1 MSVSIADLFEDYLEN
16 TLTNVFYHSKLSS
29 AQFAFRDGSK
39 HARIT
44 DYGRGISN
52 LLIHQF
58 TPTELRET
66 YTKHRRSYT
75 KQTRPPANSP
85 ATTPVS
91 PSPPPMNLVASRLQI
106 EKEYKNAM
114 QKQDHKI
121 DLAMRMYD
129 LISRHIERL
138 DSQITKSGV
147 AGADWIGA
155 KKETLTDEKLFMDYG
170 ELLIIKVAKG
180 KKRVISNLGWQAY
193 LTRDPMDWFQVHHAN
208 DSYSYLYSDRTS
220 HSSRPNPNQS
230 GADGVPDL
238 DIDPN
243 EPTYCYCNQVS
254 FGDMVACDSESCERE
269 WFHYQCVGLVEPPA
283 GKWYC
288 DDCLEDMNLRK
299 RMRRSPSSVS
309 FN

>member
-1 MSVSIADLFEDYLEN
+1 MSVSIADLFEDYLE
-16 TLTNVFYHSKLSS
+16 TLH
-29 AQFAFRDGSK
+29 
-39 HARIT
+39 
-44 DYGRGISN
+44 N
-52 LLIHQF
+52 LPSEMDQNMHELRTMDEEFQK
-58 TPTELRET
+58 LRET

-75 KQTRPPANSP
+75 KQTRPTANSP
-85 ATTPVS
+85 ASTPVS
-91 PSPPPMNLVASRLQI
+91 PSPPPINLVASRLQI
-106 EKEYKNAM
+106 EKEYKVAM
-114 QKQDHKI
+114 QKQDNKI

-147 AGADWIGA
+147 SGVDWIGT
-155 KKETLTDEKLFMDYG
+155 KKEAPSNDKLFMDHVNEMNAG
-170 ELLIIKVAKG
+170 LTH
-180 KKRVISNLGWQAY
+180 KRPHGLVPSSS
-193 LTRDPMDWFQVHHAN
+193 RK
-208 DSYSYLYSDRTS
+208 RTA
-220 HSSRPNPNQS
+220 HSSRPNPNQAGS
-230 GADGVPDL
+230 DGVPDL

-288 DDCLEDMNLRK
+288 DDCLEDMNMRK

>member
-1 MSVSIADLFEDYLEN
+1 MSVSIADLFEDYLE
-16 TLTNVFYHSKLSS
+16 TLH
-29 AQFAFRDGSK
+29 
-39 HARIT
+39 
-44 DYGRGISN
+44 N
-52 LLIHQF
+52 LPSEMDQNMH
-58 TPTELRET
+58 ELRTMDEEF
-66 YTKHRRSYT
+66 
-75 KQTRPPANSP
+75 QM
-85 ATTPVS
+85 S
-91 PSPPPMNLVASRLQI
+91 PSPPPINLVASRLQI
-106 EKEYKNAM
+106 EKEYKVAM
-114 QKQDHKI
+114 QKQDNKI

-147 AGADWIGA
+147 SAFRDTAWYGKDIVLF
-155 KKETLTDEKLFMDYG
+155 KE
-170 ELLIIKVAKG
+170 
-180 KKRVISNLGWQAY
+180 
-193 LTRDPMDWFQVHHAN
+193 AN
-208 DSYSYLYSDRTS
+208 GDDT
-220 HSSRPNPNQS
+220 HSSRPNPNQAGS
-230 GADGVPDL
+230 DGVPDL

-288 DDCLEDMNLRK
+288 DDCLEDMNMRK

>member
-1 MSVSIADLFEDYLEN
+1 MSVSIADLFEDYLE
-16 TLTNVFYHSKLSS
+16 TLH
-29 AQFAFRDGSK
+29 
-39 HARIT
+39 
-44 DYGRGISN
+44 N
-52 LLIHQF
+52 LPSEMDQNMHELRTMDEEFQK
-58 TPTELRET
+58 LRET

-106 EKEYKNAM
+106 EKEYKVAM

-147 AGADWIGA
+147 AGADWIGT
-155 KKETLTDEKLFMDYG
+155 KKEVLTDEKLFMDYG
-170 ELLIIKVAKG
+170 VSN
-180 KKRVISNLGWQAY
+180 KRPHGLVPSAS
-193 LTRDPMDWFQVHHAN
+193 RK
-208 DSYSYLYSDRTS
+208 RTS